1 MWVSQRSALRPPPFS
16 APNSR
21 STPIFY
27 RSLHSASAA
36 FIFMLEFRM
45 LSRNFARTWATRMQP
60 SNLASEFLDGP
71 LPRSI
76 RRNSLSPVFTNV
88 SALFLAPSAIC
99 RSPHLFS
106 VSYGLFATKIS
117 PQTLQGISR
126 IRTLFKKQGSTY
138 PSKPALLFGTLG
150 FEASKLGLRS
160 AQSLQRTLTFRFQ
173 RRLQCKTV

>member
-99 RSPHLFS
+99 QEPTFVFSQLRTLCNQNFTSNPAGSVGSALFSRNRGVRTLQARSPFRNAWLR
-106 VSYGLFATKIS
+106 G
-117 PQTLQGISR
+117 
-126 IRTLFKKQGSTY
+126 KQAR
-138 PSKPALLFGTLG
+138 PALS
-150 FEASKLGLRS
+150 SKLT
-160 AQSLQRTLTFRFQ
+160 AHAYF
-173 RRLQCKTV
+173 